1 MAKLGQPIKKLA
13 DLLEGTEAKPVVVP
27 SRLAPSVIYDVEY
40 RTSVVAL
47 AFEAFARPF
56 GIGGQSRISAAKLKL
71 LQFVILRPWLLPAIR
86 EWSEGLAQGSL
97 DLTYPVRIRRGFLS
111 DTAHEDVVNFMT
123 ACGVFVRHGSHLLT
137 GEKSAYLGEIKK
149 ALTEG
154 GLFQNERQI
163 ISELGDVKL
172 TNSMLEGW

>member
-13 DLLEGTEAKPVVVP
+13 GLLEGTAATPVVVP

-47 AFEAFARPF
+47 TFQAFARPF
-56 GIGGQSRISAAKLKL
+56 GIGGQRRISTPKLKL

-97 DLTYPVRIRRGFLS
+97 SLTHSVRIRRGFLS
-111 DTAHEDVVNFMT
+111 DTAHDDVVNLLV
-123 ACGVFVRHGSHLLT
+123 ACGVFVRQGGHLLT
-137 GEKSAYLGEIKK
+137 GEKSGYLGELTK

-163 ISELGDVKL
+163 VSELGDVTL
-172 TNSMLEGW
+172 TNNMLEGW